1 MTTPHAQAAST
12 FSMTKPKTPAQR
24 VGKHAAKRENAG
36 QTQVYVRAW
45 VLEGQ
50 EDAARAAM
58 RKAAKKFAQPNPDQ
72 S

>member
-1 MTTPHAQAAST
+1 MGIQYQSGTRN
-12 FSMTKPKTPAQR
+12 MLKPKTPAQR
-24 VGKHAAKRENAG
+24 VEKHAVKRTNAG
-36 QTQVYVRAW
+36 QVQVYVRAW

-58 RKAAKKFAQPNPDQ
+58 RKAARKFAQPNPDQ

>member
-1 MTTPHAQAAST
+1 MS
-12 FSMTKPKTPAQR
+12 KLKTIAQR
-24 VGKHAAKRENAG
+24 VGKHAAKRSKAG
-36 QTQVYVRAW
+36 QVQVYVRCW

-58 RKAAKKFAQPNPDQ
+58 RKAAKKYAQPNPGE